1 MSYAIVKCLH
11 SISGNKGNKGII
23 DDTPPCLCRA
33 TQGAANSTMPGRFSE
48 LGKHYGELGN
58 LPGSSEL
65 IMA

>member
-11 SISGNKGNKGII
+11 SISGNKGNRNKIYG
-23 DDTPPCLCRA
+23 TLPCFCRA
-33 TQGAANSTMPGRFSE
+33 TQVAANSTMPGRFSE